1 LTALTGGA
9 AAPLM
14 AAAMKAIGS
23 EILKM
28 AIGMIGQQIGAAFSD
43 IGRVQ
48 SSIND
53 RLGTSD
59 RSIRD
64 IIDDVGQQLGASP
77 SEIGQAQFQADFAMK
92 QMTDSLKH
100 TFAQGDLSKKAKAN
114 GPRSWLQVMA
124 DGMTKILDASLAKL
138 DNRSTALADI
148 QRHGGTLKS
157 TDRRGIADNQAMTT
171 KAQQDFSVAQQE
183 FTILMQSVNTAIKS
197 IGEALAA
204 MARKQ

>member
-1 LTALTGGA
+1 L
-9 AAPLM
+9 
-14 AAAMKAIGS
+14 KSAIGF
-23 EILKM
+23 
-28 AIGMIGQQIGAAFSD
+28 IGQQFGASFSD
-43 IGRVQ
+43 IRGFQ

-53 RLGTSD
+53 HYGTSN
-59 RSIRD
+59 RSIRE
-64 IIDDVGQQLGASP
+64 IIEEAGNQLGSSP
-77 SEIGQAQFQADFAMK
+77 AEIGQAQFQADFAMR
-92 QMTDSLKH
+92 QLNDSLKH
-100 TFAQGDLSKKAKAN
+100 TFAQGDLSRKARAN

-138 DNRSTALADI
+138 DSRSTALADI
-148 QRHGGTLKS
+148 QRAGGRIDS
-157 TDRRGIADNQAMTT
+157 SNRRGIADNQAMTT